1 MFCGYCAHIQCT
13 RCICK
18 SAFTPRSDGVQTHYT
33 VCYPFLG
40 VSPLSSGRF
49 AFWVDD
55 ETGVSSRE
63 ELDRVADMFR
73 RKYGISGEGDLWW
86 TLGMKVER
94 DFNAHIVLVSQRSY
108 IEDLLVR
115 FRLQKAQTITTP
127 LAPGTILTKD
137 QRPTTPDEISDMAG
151 NRYRELIGSLQYLSL
166 ATRPDITYAINKLS
180 QFLVNPGRAHL
191 NAALR
196 VLRYLKGT
204 RNHSLHLGGGIPW
217 IAGF

>member
-40 VSPLSSGRF
+40 VSPLSSRRF

-55 ETGVSSRE
+55 ETGVGSRE
-63 ELDRVADMFR
+63 EFDRVADMFR

-94 DFNAHIVLVSQRSY
+94 DFNAHIVLVSQ
-108 IEDLLVR
+108 
-115 FRLQKAQTITTP
+115 
-127 LAPGTILTKD
+127 
-137 QRPTTPDEISDMAG
+137 
-151 NRYRELIGSLQYLSL
+151 
-166 ATRPDITYAINKLS
+166 
-180 QFLVNPGRAHL
+180 
-191 NAALR
+191 
-196 VLRYLKGT
+196 
-204 RNHSLHLGGGIPW
+204 
-217 IAGF
+217 